1 LSSGCLCFCS
11 REAQST
17 TNQTIAQGGG
27 GSYVMVDTCFFGLTK
42 NKDKKKI
49 GKLTA
54 YFASSQFFHHLT
66 GYNIVVGNYFLSCDL
81 LIFLALS
88 ETMYLLAPPTIT
100 CIPDLTEEFSVCTSG
115 TLRRK
120 G

>member
-1 LSSGCLCFCS
+1 
-11 REAQST
+11 
-17 TNQTIAQGGG
+17 
-27 GSYVMVDTCFFGLTK
+27 MVDTCFFGLIK

-49 GKLTA
+49 GKFTA
-54 YFASSQFFHHLT
+54 YFASSQFFHRLT
-66 GYNIVVGNYFLSCDL
+66 EYNIIVGNYVSLCDQ

-88 ETMYLLAPPTIT
+88 ETMYLLAPPTIIR
-100 CIPDLTEEFSVCTSG
+100 IPDLTEEFSVCTSG

>member
-1 LSSGCLCFCS
+1 
-11 REAQST
+11 
-17 TNQTIAQGGG
+17 
-27 GSYVMVDTCFFGLTK
+27 MVDTCFCGLTK
-42 NKDKKKI
+42 NKDKEQI
-49 GKLTA
+49 GKFTT
-54 YFASSQFFHHLT
+54 YFASSQFFHRLT
-66 GYNIVVGNYFLSCDL
+66 EYNIVSGNYFSSCGL

>member
-1 LSSGCLCFCS
+1 
-11 REAQST
+11 
-17 TNQTIAQGGG
+17 
-27 GSYVMVDTCFFGLTK
+27 MVDTCFFGLTK

-49 GKLTA
+49 GKFTA
-54 YFASSQFFHHLT
+54 YFVPSQFFHCLT
-66 GYNIVVGNYFLSCDL
+66 EYNILVGNYFSSCDL
-81 LIFLALS
+81 LIFLVLS

-100 CIPDLTEEFSVCTSG
+100 HIPDLTEEFSVCTSG